1 MTGKHFNNNRDKII
15 SLLNVPALKEQVR
28 QKYGDYSNHISIH
41 VRRGDYLELS
51 DFHHNLNIDYYK
63 NAIDGFDKNSKYLV
77 FSNDIEWCKEN
88 FDFIKNVEFSICEED
103 WEDIVLMSNCQ
114 HNIIANA
121 SFDRDWE
128 TKYLEFLSNPSIAF
142 L

>member
-1 MTGKHFNNNRDKII
+1 MDVTTSSSLLQRILTRAGCARFSFEDTKCLNNFYKNLPVGSHDVSHNIYAEKNFHYDAIPKGQDNLKIHGYFQSEKYFNNNRDKII

-63 NAIDGFDKNSKYLV
+63 NRF
-77 FSNDIEWCKEN
+77 
-88 FDFIKNVEFSICEED
+88 
-103 WEDIVLMSNCQ
+103 
-114 HNIIANA
+114 
-121 SFDRDWE
+121 
-128 TKYLEFLSNPSIAF
+128 FL
-142 L
+142 